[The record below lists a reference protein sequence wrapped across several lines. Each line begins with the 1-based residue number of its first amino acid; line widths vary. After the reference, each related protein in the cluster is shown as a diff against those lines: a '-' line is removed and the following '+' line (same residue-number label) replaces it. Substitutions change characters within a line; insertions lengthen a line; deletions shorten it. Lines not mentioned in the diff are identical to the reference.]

1 MKLASLKVGLHLTL
15 RNAGY
20 RIVRIIG
27 EELVQLERI
36 SDSSLHRYSK
46 RDLQSL
52 FVEGELVLSGG
63 SSTSHASASQYTITG
78 TLNTLPDQIQVQV
91 MKRLEYVKTCI
102 RVIGNRPTT
111 KHLTTVIEKV
121 SSLLDDLHPP
131 TPTTLYRWWKTYS
144 EAGNDVMALADK
156 KPGKAGVRAFKSEVM
171 SELQCMIDEVYL
183 HENKPCKQK
192 VYQLFKHRMQQIN
205 MARLS
210 ALRYP
215 SQAQFYRIMKRLNQY
230 DVMAAR
236 EGKYLADN
244 HFRASGGGPI
254 VKHILERVEV
264 DHTVLDIILVDKDT
278 DKTNSRPTLT
288 LIIDVYSRYI
298 LGVYIGFE
306 PASQVSVM
314 RAMRQAILPKV
325 MTHEQF
331 KDVHSEWKAFGK
343 PATLICD
350 NGLEFHSKM
359 LKHFCGE
366 LGIDLQYCPRRD
378 PRYKGVVERVIGTLN
393 RQVCHT
399 LPGTTFSNVEQR
411 KDYKSEQKA
420 CITLE
425 QLQNLIYRWI
435 VDIYH
440 QQIHRVTK
448 QAPASMWKEGLQ
460 VVEPLLPESVHQLN
474 MLMTKEDRRTLT
486 HKGIEIY
493 NQFYNSAA
501 LRILRERKAENY
513 EVTVYTDSENIG
525 FIWVYDDVQEHFI
538 QVSSTTP
545 EYSHNLSLR
554 QHQHIRK
561 NLIEKG
567 LQASNP
573 QATLSD
579 IARFHEDTKRL
590 EQSRSLRER
599 KKAAKLT
606 QKGERPESLA
616 SHKKE
621 LEEHPVIDTTM
632 YDLAP
637 EFKVE
642 YLEEPR

>member
-15 RNAGY
+15 HNAGY
-20 RIVRIIG
+20 RIVRIIDG
-27 EELVQLERI
+27 EVVQLERS
-36 SDSSLHRYSK
+36 SDLSLHRYTK
-46 RDLQSL
+46 RELKDL
-52 FVEGELVLSGG
+52 FVQGYLVLSGG
-63 SSTSHASASQYTITG
+63 SSASSGSVNHITTTG
-78 TLNTLPDQIQVQV
+78 TLNTLPSEIQCLV

-102 RVIGNRPTT
+102 RTIGSIPTT
-111 KHLTTVIEKV
+111 KHLNEVIEKT
-121 SSLLDDLHPP
+121 SLLLDDSHQP
-131 TPTTLYRWWKTYS
+131 TPTTLYRWWKIYT
-144 EAGNDVMALADK
+144 EAGSDVMALSDK
-156 KPGKAGVRAFKSEVM
+156 KPGKAGVRAFRPEVM
-171 SELQCMIDEVYL
+171 KELHCIIDEVYL
-183 HENKPCKQK
+183 HENKPSKQK

-210 ALRYP
+210 ELRYP

-236 EGKYLADN
+236 EGKYVADD
-244 HFRASGGGPI
+244 HFRASGGGQI
-254 VKHILERVEV
+254 VRHILERVEV

-314 RAMRQAILPKV
+314 RALRQAILPKITSGEKFEGV
-325 MTHEQF
+325 C
-331 KDVHSEWKAFGK
+331 SEWEAFGK
-343 PATLICD
+343 PTTLICD

-393 RQVCHT
+393 RQVCHI
-399 LPGTTFSNVEQR
+399 LPGTTFSNVVQR

-420 CITLE
+420 CISLE
-425 QLQNLIYRWI
+425 QLQNHIYRWI
-435 VDIYH
+435 IDIYH
-440 QQIHRVTK
+440 RQIHRTTK
-448 QAPASMWKEGLQ
+448 HTPASMWNEGLMS
-460 VVEPLLPESVHQLN
+460 VEPMLPESAHQLN

-493 NQFYNSAA
+493 NQFYNCAA
-501 LRILRERKAENY
+501 LKVLRERKAENY

-525 FIWVYDDVQEHFI
+525 FIWVYDDIENHFI

-567 LQASNP
+567 LQGSNP
-573 QATLSD
+573 QATLND

-590 EQSRSLRER
+590 EQSHSLRER

-606 QKGERPESLA
+606 QKGEKPESLA
-616 SHKKE
+616 SNKTVR
-621 LEEHPVIDTTM
+621 EERIDTIEIM

-637 EFKVE
+637 EFEVE